1 MKQIGEIIHDFEE
14 QGLLV
19 LAQGS
24 GVLGISVPAKTPD
37 GLTGDEL
44 ANSFS
49 EAINRYVTENKMK
62 AGAIQIQY
70 VVRAG
75 E

>member
-24 GVLGISVPAKTPD
+24 GVLGISVPKKTPD

-49 EAINRYVTENKMK
+49 EAINRYITENKMK
-62 AGAIQIQY
+62 AGAVQIHY
-70 VVRAG
+70 IIR